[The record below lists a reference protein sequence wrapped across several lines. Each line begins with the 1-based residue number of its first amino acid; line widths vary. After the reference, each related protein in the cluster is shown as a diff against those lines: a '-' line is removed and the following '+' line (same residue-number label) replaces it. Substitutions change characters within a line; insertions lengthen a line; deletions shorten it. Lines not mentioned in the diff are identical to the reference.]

1 MTLATF
7 QTDPILSKGME
18 METKLLSQDETV
30 AAQALFKAQLD
41 AFLLMATGR
50 RHQQP
55 PTPPH
60 QPADST
66 RTATVTASVK
76 VQQEPKTMG
85 TITPNT
91 LALNG
96 YAKLLPATHL
106 TPMPFNDFLAAV
118 AAAAAA
124 NIPTTSL
131 PANATAAATT
141 GVALQSNF
149 LPAAV
154 SCTASQR
161 AAPSLPYTTAAV
173 SLLSQALFVH
183 TKIEDQ
189 VAPSGAPPS
198 PPYDTAFG
206 RKRRNS
212 VPDGRV
218 FSCDYDGCN
227 KTFMQLAHLKIHQV
241 G

>member
-1 MTLATF
+1 MTMTLATC

-18 METKLLSQDETV
+18 METKLLNQDETV

-41 AFLLMATGR
+41 AFLLMATAR

-55 PTPPH
+55 PTPPP
-60 QPADST
+60 QPADPA

-76 VQQEPKTMG
+76 VQQEPKTMA

-106 TPMPFNDFLAAV
+106 TPMPFNDFLAAAV

-131 PANATAAATT
+131 PANATVAATT
-141 GVALQSNF
+141 AAALPSNI

-161 AAPSLPYTTAAV
+161 AAQSLPYTTAAA

-189 VAPSGAPPS
+189 VAPAGAPPS
-198 PPYDTAFG
+198 PPYDSAFG
-206 RKRRNS
+206 RKRRK
-212 VPDGRV
+212 G
-218 FSCDYDGCN
+218 
-227 KTFMQLAHLKIHQV
+227 
-241 G
+241 